1 MLRLFHTLI
10 ESWLVEYLIS
20 MNISKLAVEDVDYI
34 LCIQYKSFS
43 EKNYFNNKI
52 IRKIHLLIY
61 FNLTISLLE
70 YKIKSLYE
78 IKSL

>member
-1 MLRLFHTLI
+1 M
-10 ESWLVEYLIS
+10 EYLIS
-20 MNISKLAVEDVDYI
+20 MNISKLAIEDFDYI
-34 LCIQYKSFS
+34 LWVKYKSFS